1 MGRID
6 LSQLRSHPLQR
17 LVSRLPSLVSRPFSC
32 KPICFVTRPR
42 QPAYEILLDPKKGRC
57 RTSRSPMTPQVS
69 REINRRHF
77 PVSRPRNI
85 LCLASIHTEF
95 KQCFKRFR
103 SDYRADP
110 EVTRSDMSSTRES
123 PVAGL
128 LTRSSRLVQ
137 ILSFGC
143 GFWRRCTKRD
153 AHLSHPLGSSMAR
166 GDPTAANPQKSG
178 EPWPIIITPCL

>member
-1 MGRID
+1 
-6 LSQLRSHPLQR
+6 
-17 LVSRLPSLVSRPFSC
+17 
-32 KPICFVTRPR
+32 
-42 QPAYEILLDPKKGRC
+42 
-57 RTSRSPMTPQVS
+57 MTPQVS

-77 PVSRPRNI
+77 PVSRPGNI

-137 ILSFGC
+137 HFVLRL
-143 GFWRRCTKRD
+143 WLLATLYQKRRPPEPPARLFHGPRGSNRRQSPKVWGTLAD
-153 AHLSHPLGSSMAR
+153 HHHPMPLNCLADSSSYGPSEQPAR
-166 GDPTAANPQKSG
+166 SNCQTAASSSG
-178 EPWPIIITPCL
+178 IVDDLDLPRSRVGNCCP